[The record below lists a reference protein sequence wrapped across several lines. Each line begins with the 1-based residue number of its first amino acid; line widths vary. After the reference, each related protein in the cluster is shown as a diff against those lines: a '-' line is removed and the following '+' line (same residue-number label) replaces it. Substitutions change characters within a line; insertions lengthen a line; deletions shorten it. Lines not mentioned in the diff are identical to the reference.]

1 MLTTLAFV
9 SGQLLRGLSTATEE
23 SAPGDRAQVHHGDA
37 IGEVADDAQ
46 IVGNEQIRPNPSS
59 VRSSARRLTMVSSEG
74 ACAAY
79 YRYSRL
85 NTPQVP
91 AKVASV
97 R

>member
-1 MLTTLAFV
+1 
-9 SGQLLRGLSTATEE
+9 
-23 SAPGDRAQVHHGDA
+23 
-37 IGEVADDAQ
+37 
-46 IVGNEQIRPNPSS
+46 
-59 VRSSARRLTMVSSEG
+59 MVSSEG